1 MWRYIPAPGA
11 EAEAQSPEAQEV
23 QEAQETS
30 EDHATTPC
38 VKLTADEE
46 SQSVGWLDV
55 EDAEAACGAWCTC
68 EQCVPHHVDHHE
80 DLYLSEYGGDA

>member
-11 EAEAQSPEAQEV
+11 EAEAQSLEAQEV

-46 SQSVGWLDV
+46 SQSAGWLD
-55 EDAEAACGAWCTC
+55 AYACCAG
-68 EQCVPHHVDHHE
+68 
-80 DLYLSEYGGDA
+80 YRG

>member
-46 SQSVGWLDV
+46 SQSRWRHRYRWRRWHRQ
-55 EDAEAACGAWCTC
+55 A
-68 EQCVPHHVDHHE
+68 
-80 DLYLSEYGGDA
+80 